1 MMTDDMNTDGFLR
14 ITAQNTSGHVI
25 THVSNP
31 RMCFYFSRVVST
43 LSLWKDT
50 ADDATHGPDT
60 DSQADQVDAFA
71 VDVRLHLG

>member
-25 THVSNP
+25 THV
-31 RMCFYFSRVVST
+31 FYFSRVVST

-60 DSQADQVDAFA
+60 DPQADQVDAFA